1 MKLSRV
7 LQIVAGVAITAAGL
21 AFFFRDVNSEKL
33 FGALQSVPL
42 WSVAASVV
50 LAVATVWVR
59 SFRWRFLLPDT
70 PGTSKSGLFPITIIG
85 FMVNNVLPARAGEA
99 ARALLLWRNN
109 RFPVAACLGSL
120 IVERTIDSATLLTLY
135 GMSVFGLDA
144 LSEFRRSGY
153 VVFGIVA
160 GVCLGFVLYA
170 FFSNTVA
177 AWGRALTNRVP
188 EKYRPRIR
196 SVGTE
201 LASALQWVHRPRRV
215 VAVVLLSAP
224 VMLIYS
230 LIMMLLSHGLGGL
243 GFLGSLF
250 TQAFAGFGAAIP
262 LAPGYIGTTHAL
274 VLYAAKAAGMP
285 ADSGRALAILYH
297 VVNYVPVTAV
307 GLYYFFRLKVNFRR
321 ITRAKEELHGK
332 EDQYGRERQ

>member
-1 MKLSRV
+1 VKLSRV
-7 LQIVAGVAITAAGL
+7 PQIVAGVAITAAGL
-21 AFFFRDVNSEKL
+21 AFFFRDVDTEKL
-33 FGALQSVPL
+33 LEALGSVPL
-42 WSVAASVV
+42 WSVLASVV
-50 LAVATVWVR
+50 LAVTTLWVR
-59 SFRWRFLLPDT
+59 SYRWRFLLPDT
-70 PGTSKSGLFPITIIG
+70 PGTTKSGLFPITMVG

-109 RFPVAACLGSL
+109 KFSVAACLGSL
-120 IVERTIDSATLLTLY
+120 VVERIIDSATLLTLY
-135 GMSVFGLDA
+135 GISVFGLDA
-144 LSEFRRSGY
+144 LSDSRQIRQSGY
-153 VVFGIVA
+153 IVFVIVA

-177 AWGRALTNRVP
+177 AWGRALTNRAP
-188 EKYRPRIR
+188 EKYRPRVR
-196 SVGTE
+196 SVGAE

-215 VAVVLLSAP
+215 AVVVLLSAP
-224 VMLIYS
+224 IMLIYS
-230 LIMMLLSHGLGGL
+230 LIMLLLSRGLGGL
-243 GFLGSLF
+243 GFMGSLF
-250 TQAFAGFGAAIP
+250 AQAFAAFGAAIP

-274 VLYAAKAAGMP
+274 VLYAAKAVGMP

-332 EDQYGRERQ
+332 ED